1 MNVGELIEKLKEL
14 NPNLL
19 VYFGVS
25 DTWFWSADCLEVC
38 DPDNFGEDVC
48 LIYHQVVEMNVRELI
63 ERLQMHDQE
72 SIVRTEHE
80 GEYCGAHIFDI
91 IVRNDEDFGKF
102 IMII

>member
-14 NPNLL
+14 NPNLP
-19 VYFGVS
+19 VYFTGNGTGVWFAS
-25 DTWFWSADCLEVC
+25 DLEV
-38 DPDNFGEDVC
+38 DEHEYYGEVC
-48 LIYHQVVEMNVRELI
+48 MIYHQVITMKVKELI
-63 ERLQMHDQE
+63 ERLQMYDQE